1 MDDRQAEF
9 IGLSLVEEIRAW
21 QRDELPQLRTMWGD
35 FVGNN
40 ATYAIIELYDAE
52 GRLVDRSTG
61 LYLRGGTRHAE
72 IDALDQLA
80 LKQAHGGHAVIAVNR
95 PPCGR
100 PHGAD
105 ASRRNCDD
113 RITDL
118 LRFHRITPHVYLT
131 PHATDP
137 TVRPGTADPAVLAP
151 RGRWTHAA
159 AGRPAPCDPP
169 LSLRR
174 SIDPAALRGWLL
186 DQEIYRLR
194 RHALGDPAR
203 AADPAVAR
211 IREAFEQEALRRSA
225 EHVVTRALHPAAG
238 AWREVELLP
247 IVAPELPR
255 GMARSTDPHH
265 RGFLRTPQYD
275 LVPYVPAPGARQAGY
290 YLARNRQTGVDE
302 WAIAPDLVEEFARGS
317 AQHREFAEFLME
329 RLRSEWDIESMR
341 SLRHVHHNRPREA
354 FDAWLRA
361 WRAAFTSPA
370 WLAEHA
376 LALVATLSRLDGLAR
391 GTAAAGRTGVRAVV
405 GAAPAAEHLAEEFA
419 DAVRAA
425 LHVHDA
431 TMGPSGR
438 SHKDSA
444 PRHAP
449 TDPHTHSDGTPPA
462 LPQGSGSDFPLPGSG
477 GFADSAPAA
486 FAQAAPD
493 SSHGPGPASPV
504 HTGITGIGHAASAQS
519 TDHHSTVLPAAVPGS
534 VHTAGTDQAVSA
546 QTTPDDSPAMTAAA
560 PGPAEIAGSH
570 PQAAAPATHG
580 PGDSAATGHA
590 AFVPTPP
597 DHVTPPPAGPGSV
610 DSSAAGSAGFLP
622 GVADEPRT
630 GANTDTDT
638 GGAGGAAG
646 SSGGPVPDGPGA
658 AQGGEAGAIPADPG
672 GADAA
677 AGFAQPHFPW
687 TEFRDDAGN
696 LYAIQDELGRITYNE
711 NHQET
716 PTDGHH
722 GHGDW
727 FAPPAV
733 AEPSHAGPDQAAQ
746 ARTDHAQAD
755 PALQALVSHLLQA
768 EGMAPAAGSGASF
781 LDPGDAAAAT
791 EHGPD
796 DGNHGAAAAGL

>member
-1 MDDRQAEF
+1 MRAYAEGVDDQQADF
-9 IGLSLVEEIRAW
+9 IGLSLVEQIRAW
-21 QRDELPQLRTMWGD
+21 QQDELPQLRTMLGN

-61 LYLRGGTRHAE
+61 LYLRGDTRHAE
-72 IDALDQLA
+72 IDALDQLT
-80 LKQAHGGHAVIAVNR
+80 LKQARGGHAVIAVNR

-100 PHGAD
+100 PHGGD
-105 ASRRNCDD
+105 ASQRNCDD
-113 RITDL
+113 RITDI
-118 LRFHRITPHVYLT
+118 LRFHQITPHVYLT

-137 TVRPGTADPAVLAP
+137 TVRPGTADPVVLAP

-159 AGRPAPCDPP
+159 AGRPAPCSAP
-169 LSLRR
+169 LSLQR
-174 SIDPAALRGWLL
+174 SIDPAGLRGWLL

-194 RHALGDPAR
+194 RHAQTDPAR
-203 AADPAVAR
+203 AADPALAR

-225 EHVVTRALHPAAG
+225 EHVVTRALPPATG

-275 LVPYVPAPGARQAGY
+275 LVPYVPAPGVRQAGY

-302 WAIAPDLVEEFARGS
+302 WAIAPHLVEEFARGS
-317 AQHREFAEFLME
+317 AQHRDLADFLME
-329 RLRSEWDIESMR
+329 RLQTEWDIESMR
-341 SLRHVHHNRPREA
+341 SLRHVHQNRPGEA

-376 LALVATLSRLDGLAR
+376 LDLLATLSRLNGLAR
-391 GTAAAGRTGVRAVV
+391 GSAAVGRTGVRAVV
-405 GAAPAAEHLAEEFA
+405 GAAPAAEHLAEELA

-431 TMGPSGR
+431 TAGPSGR
-438 SHKDSA
+438 SHKDAA
-444 PRHAP
+444 PQHVH
-449 TDPHTHSDGTPPA
+449 THPHTHTHTHTDDTPAA
-462 LPQGSGSDFPLPGSG
+462 LPQGSGADFLSPGSG
-477 GFADSAPAA
+477 VFANSAPAA
-486 FAQAAPD
+486 FAQAPPD
-493 SSHGPGPASPV
+493 DAHGPGPVLPE
-504 HTGITGIGHAASAQS
+504 HTGTTGTDHAASAQS
-519 TDHHSTVLPAAVPGS
+519 TDHHSAVLPTAAPGPA
-534 VHTAGTDQAVSA
+534 HTPGTDQAVSV
-546 QTTPDDSPAMTAAA
+546 QTTPDDSHAMASTA
-560 PGPAEIAGSH
+560 PGHAEATGIH
-570 PQAAAPATHG
+570 PHVATPATHG
-580 PGDSAATGHA
+580 PGDTTAAGQA
-590 AFVPTPP
+590 ALVQVAP
-597 DHVTPPPAGPGSV
+597 DHLTEPQPSAPASDDSPTEVTSSPVPALVDEPRTGTDTGEPGG
-610 DSSAAGSAGFLP
+610 AAGSAG
-622 GVADEPRT
+622 
-630 GANTDTDT
+630 
-638 GGAGGAAG
+638 
-646 SSGGPVPDGPGA
+646 GPVQDGPGA
-658 AQGGEAGAIPADPG
+658 AQDGEAGPIPADPG

-677 AGFAQPHFPW
+677 TAFAQTHVPW

-711 NHQET
+711 SHQET
-716 PTDGHH
+716 SVDGNH

-733 AEPSHAGPDQAAQ
+733 AEPSHADP
-746 ARTDHAQAD
+746 AQAD
-755 PALQALVSHLLQA
+755 PALQALVSHVLQV

-781 LDPGDAAAAT
+781 LDAGHAAAAT

-796 DGNHGAAAAGL
+796 GGDHGAAAAGL